1 MRRSETE
8 TASILLVD
16 DIPANLVALEAI
28 LAPLGQRL
36 VLARSGREALAAL
49 LQQDFACILLDVQM
63 PGMDGFETARLIKG
77 RERTRHVPILFI
89 TAFSGE
95 ESLVQRG
102 YAQGAVDYIVKPFN
116 PDMLRTKVA
125 VFVDL
130 YLQSQHLSRHAELLR
145 DREREVM
152 GREAEERL
160 RAAALDEL
168 QLAPEPLVLTD
179 ALMAAAPVPMAI
191 LSPELRVLRINDAWA
206 HLWETSAAILA
217 GRRVSEVAP
226 VLALDLEVPVS
237 QVLSSGR
244 PLTDLHLVP
253 AQRDGAR
260 RNDRLLASYFPL
272 SAREGAPSAVGVLL
286 RSESGELAQPSR
298 PEAHHSRSVH

>member
-1 MRRSETE
+1 MRSPETE
-8 TASILLVD
+8 TAAILLVD
-16 DIPANLVALEAI
+16 DIPANLLALEAI

-89 TAFSGE
+89 TAFSNE

-130 YLQSQHLSRHAELLR
+130 YLQSQRLSRHSGLLR

-152 GREAEERL
+152 EREAEERL
-160 RAAALDEL
+160 RTAALDEV
-168 QLAPEPLVLTD
+168 QLVPEPLVLTD
-179 ALMAAAPVPMAI
+179 ALLAAAPVPMAI
-191 LSPELRVLRINDAWA
+191 FSPELRVLRVNDAWA
-206 HLWETSAAILA
+206 HLWETSATILV

-226 VLALDLEVPVS
+226 VLARDLEVPVS
-237 QVLSSGR
+237 RVLSSGR

-253 AQRDGAR
+253 PQSGGA
-260 RNDRLLASYFPL
+260 RLLASYFPL
-272 SAREGAPSAVGVLL
+272 STREGAPSAVGVLL
-286 RSESGELAQPSR
+286 RSESGELAQRSP
-298 PEAHHSRSVH
+298 PEAHPSRSMH

>member
-1 MRRSETE
+1 MTRSDTE

-63 PGMDGFETARLIKG
+63 PEMDGFETARLIKG

-95 ESLVQRG
+95 DSLIQRG

-130 YLQSQHLSRHAELLR
+130 YIQSQHLIRHAGLLR

-191 LSPELRVLRINDAWA
+191 LSPELRVLRVNDAWA

-226 VLALDLEVPVS
+226 VLAQDLEVPVF

-286 RSESGELAQPSR
+286 RSESGELAQPFH
-298 PEAHHSRSVH
+298 PEAHPSRSVH

>member
-1 MRRSETE
+1 MRSADTE
-8 TASILLVD
+8 NASILLVD

-28 LAPLGQRL
+28 LVPLGQRL

-89 TAFSGE
+89 TAFSSDD
-95 ESLVQRG
+95 SLVQRG

-130 YLQSQHLSRHAELLR
+130 YLQAQHLNRHSGLLR

-152 GREAEERL
+152 EREAEERL

-179 ALMAAAPVPMAI
+179 ALMAVAPVPMVI
-191 LSPELRVLRINDAWA
+191 LSPDLRVLRVNDAWA
-206 HLWETSAAILA
+206 RLWETSASILV

-226 VLALDLEVPVS
+226 ALAQDLEAPVS

-244 PLTDLHLVP
+244 PLTDLHLMP
-253 AQRDGAR
+253 TQRDVSPRHA
-260 RNDRLLASYFPL
+260 RLLASYFPL
-272 SAREGAPSAVGVLL
+272 SLRAGAPSAVGVLL
-286 RSESGELAQPSR
+286 QTEFDELTQPSH
-298 PEAHHSRSVH
+298 PEAQRSRSVH

>member
-1 MRRSETE
+1 MRSAETE

-28 LAPLGQRL
+28 LTPLGQRL

-89 TAFSGE
+89 TAFCSD

-130 YLQSQHLSRHAELLR
+130 YLQSQHLNRHSGLLR
-145 DREREVM
+145 DRDREVM
-152 GREAEERL
+152 EREAEERL
-160 RAAALDEL
+160 RSAALDEL

-179 ALMAAAPVPMAI
+179 ALLAAAPVPMAI
-191 LSPELRVLRINDAWA
+191 LSPELRVLRVNDAWA
-206 HLWETSAAILA
+206 HLWETSATILV

-226 VLALDLEVPVS
+226 DLAQDLEAPVS

-260 RNDRLLASYFPL
+260 RNARLLASYFPL
-272 SAREGAPSAVGVLL
+272 SAREGPPSAVGVLL
-286 RSESGELAQPSR
+286 RSESGELAQPSH
-298 PEAHHSRSVH
+298 PGAHSSRSVH